1 MRGRANTDEQQAFR
15 QSVRAFLTERV
26 VPHVAEWEA
35 AKCVPKALYA
45 EFGRLGVSGIRIPQ
59 EFGGAGEKS
68 FIYNVIFAEE
78 VMHTGAVSGAL
89 QLHLN
94 VVLPYFLELATPE
107 QQARWFP
114 AFVSGESVTAIAMT
128 EPGTG
133 SDLAGISA
141 PAVLDGDS
149 YLLNG
154 AKTFITGG
162 INADLVVVVARTSR
176 SETDRR
182 AGLTLLVVEEG
193 MDGFSRGRNLDKLG
207 LKSQDTGELF
217 FDNVRVPV
225 ANRLGAE
232 GNAFAYLTANLPQE
246 RMSIAMS
253 AQASC
258 ERAIEL
264 TLEYTRE
271 RKAFGT
277 PIASFQ
283 NTKFVLAGLSAK
295 VEAGRHLVD
304 RAIEE
309 LDAGTLSGADAARV
323 KLFTT
328 EVQAEVMDACLQLH
342 GGYGYMLE
350 YPIARMYADARVSRI
365 YGGSSEIMK
374 VIIAKDLGL

>member
-15 QSVRAFLTERV
+15 RSVRAFLTERV

-35 AKCVPKALYA
+35 AKCVPKSLYA
-45 EFGRLGVSGIRIPQ
+45 EFGRLGVTGIRIPQ
-59 EFGGAGEKS
+59 EFGGAGETS
-68 FIYNVIFAEE
+68 FIYNVILGEE

-141 PAVLDGDS
+141 SAVLEGDS
-149 YLLNG
+149 YVLNG

-162 INADLVVVVARTSR
+162 MNADLVVVVARTSR

-193 MDGFSRGRNLDKLG
+193 MEGFSRGRNLDKLG
-207 LKSQDTGELF
+207 LKSQDTTELS

-232 GNAFAYLTANLPQE
+232 GNGFAYLTANLPAE
-246 RMSIAMS
+246 RMSIAIS
-253 AQASC
+253 AQASS

-264 TLEYTRE
+264 TLDYTRE

-309 LDAGTLSGADAARV
+309 LDARTLTVADAARV

-350 YPIARMYADARVSRI
+350 YPISRMYADARVSRI

>member
-1 MRGRANTDEQQAFR
+1 MRGRTSTDEQQAFR
-15 QSVRAFLTERV
+15 ASVRAFLIAHV

-35 AKCVPKALYA
+35 AQCVPKSLYA
-45 EFGRLGVSGIRIPQ
+45 EFGRLGVTGMQIPQ

-68 FIYNVIFAEE
+68 FIYNVIFSEE
-78 VMHTGAVSGAL
+78 VVKTGAVSGSIL
-89 QLHLN
+89 LHLN
-94 VVLPYFLELATPE
+94 VVLPYFLDLATPL

-114 AFVSGESVTAIAMT
+114 AFASGQSVTAIAMT

-141 PAVLDGDS
+141 AATLDGDS
-149 YLLNG
+149 YVLNG

-162 INADLVVVVARTSR
+162 VQADLVIVVARTSR
-176 SETDRR
+176 DEKDRR

-193 MDGFSRGRNLDKLG
+193 MTGFTRGRNLDKLG
-207 LKSQDTGELF
+207 LKSQDTSELF
-217 FDNVRVPV
+217 FDNVLVPTT
-225 ANRLGAE
+225 NRLGAE

-246 RMSIAMS
+246 RMSIAIG
-253 AQASC
+253 AQASS

-264 TLEYTRE
+264 TLDYTRQ

-277 PIASFQ
+277 PVASFQ

-304 RAIEE
+304 RALEE
-309 LDAGTLSGADAARV
+309 LDAGALTVADAARV

-328 EVQAEVMDACLQLH
+328 EVQAEVMDACLQLY

>member
-1 MRGRANTDEQQAFR
+1 
-15 QSVRAFLTERV
+15 VRAFLKDRV

-35 AKCVPKALYA
+35 AKCVPKSLYA
-45 EFGRLGVSGIRIPQ
+45 EFGRLGVTGIQIPQ

-68 FIYNVIFAEE
+68 FIYNVIFSEE
-78 VMHTGAVSGAL
+78 VLHAGAVTGAL

-107 QQARWFP
+107 QQGRWFP

-133 SDLAGISA
+133 SDLAGISSS
-141 PAVLDGDS
+141 AVLEGDS
-149 YLLNG
+149 YVLNG

-162 INADLVVVVARTSR
+162 VNADLVIVVARTSR
-176 SETDRR
+176 SQTDRR
-182 AGLTLLVVEEG
+182 AGLTLLVVDESME
-193 MDGFSRGRNLDKLG
+193 GFSRGRNLDKLG

-225 ANRLGAE
+225 ANLLGAE
-232 GNAFAYLTANLPQE
+232 GNGFAYLTANLPQE
-246 RMSIAMS
+246 RMTIAVTS
-253 AQASC
+253 QAAC
-258 ERAIEL
+258 ERAIQL
-264 TLEYTRE
+264 TLDYTRD

-295 VEAGRHLVD
+295 IEAGRHLVD
-304 RAIEE
+304 RALEE
-309 LDAGTLSGADAARV
+309 LDADTLTVADAARV

-328 EVQAEVMDACLQLH
+328 ELQAEVMDACLQLH

>member
-1 MRGRANTDEQQAFR
+1 MRGRSSTDEQQAFR
-15 QSVRAFLTERV
+15 RSVRAFLIERV

-35 AKCVPKALYA
+35 AKCVPKSLYA
-45 EFGRLGVSGIRIPQ
+45 EFGRLGVTGIRIPQ
-59 EFGGAGEKS
+59 EYGGAGETS
-68 FIYNVIFAEE
+68 FIYNVILAEE
-78 VMHTGAVSGAL
+78 IVHTGAVSGAL

-94 VVLPYFLELATPE
+94 VVLPYFVDLATDE
-107 QQARWFP
+107 QKARWFP
-114 AFVSGESVTAIAMT
+114 GFVTGESMTAIAMT

-149 YLLNG
+149 YVLNG
-154 AKTFITGG
+154 SKTFITGG
-162 INADLVVVVARTSR
+162 VNADLVIVVARTSR

-182 AGLTLLVVEEG
+182 AGLTLLVVDEG
-193 MDGFSRGRNLDKLG
+193 MAGFSRGRNLDKLG

-225 ANRLGAE
+225 ANRLGEE
-232 GNAFAYLTANLPQE
+232 GHAFFYLTANLPAE
-246 RMSIAMS
+246 RMSIAIG
-253 AQASC
+253 AQASS

-264 TLEYTRE
+264 TVAYTKE
-271 RKAFGT
+271 RKAFGA

-295 VEAGRHLVD
+295 IEAGRHLVD
-304 RAIEE
+304 RALEE
-309 LDAGTLSGADAARV
+309 LDAGTLTIADAARV

-328 EVQAEVMDACLQLH
+328 EVQADVMDSCLQLH

-350 YPIARMYADARVSRI
+350 YPITRMYADARVSRI

>member
-1 MRGRANTDEQQAFR
+1 MRGRSSTDEQEAFR
-15 QSVRAFLTERV
+15 RSVRAFLIERV

-35 AKCVPKALYA
+35 AKCVPKSLYA
-45 EFGRLGVSGIRIPQ
+45 EFGRLGVMGIRIPQ
-59 EFGGAGEKS
+59 EFGGAGETS
-68 FIYNVIFAEE
+68 FIYNVILGEE
-78 VMHTGAVSGAL
+78 VMRTGAVSGAL

-141 PAVLDGDS
+141 SAVLEGDS
-149 YLLNG
+149 YVLNG

-162 INADLVVVVARTSR
+162 MNADLVVVVARTSR

-193 MDGFSRGRNLDKLG
+193 MEGFSRGRNLDKLG
-207 LKSQDTGELF
+207 LKSQDTTELF
-217 FDNVRVPV
+217 FDTVRVPV

-232 GNAFAYLTANLPQE
+232 GNGFAYLTANLPAE
-246 RMSIAMS
+246 RMSIAIS
-253 AQASC
+253 AQASS

-264 TLEYTRE
+264 TLDYTRD

-309 LDAGTLSGADAARV
+309 LDARTLTVADAARV

-350 YPIARMYADARVSRI
+350 YPISRMYADARVSRI